1 MLGGSA
7 ATESP
12 YYNTIK
18 GFRHARAPLRR
29 PQILAVFDRLF
40 DLAQAFIFSSSR
52 ILTGACLDGED
63 DDGDGDGED
72 DSEDEDEGEDDDK
85 AGAF

>member
-12 YYNTIK
+12 YHNTIK

-29 PQILAVFDRLF
+29 PQILAVFDRLL
-40 DLAQAFIFSSSR
+40 DLAQAVIFSSSR
-52 ILTGACLDGED
+52 ILTGACLDGD
-63 DDGDGDGED
+63 DDDDGDGED

-85 AGAF
+85 AGAC

>member
-29 PQILAVFDRLF
+29 PQILAVFDRLL

-52 ILTGACLDGED
+52 ILTGACLDGD
-63 DDGDGDGED
+63 DDDGDGED

-85 AGAF
+85 AGAC